1 MKRGGYTTAVY
12 IVSDGGTKEKVN
24 EEKSFSESQFS
35 GDNSAVKITDAGS
48 VYLIAVSER
57 TYDMGEYS
65 DFEAQNNF
73 DVVDSAVK
81 KLEAV
86 AEKYKSDAG
95 FDYDTALQ
103 NHLKMLLS
111 WNRCVAGKPR
121 PGACVDNFWLRLMLH
136 GSLSDDVRNHQ

>member
-86 AEKYKSDAG
+86 AEN
-95 FDYDTALQ
+95 TNPMRALI
-103 NHLKMLLS
+103 MT
-111 WNRCVAGKPR
+111 
-121 PGACVDNFWLRLMLH
+121 RLCKII
-136 GSLSDDVRNHQ
+136 